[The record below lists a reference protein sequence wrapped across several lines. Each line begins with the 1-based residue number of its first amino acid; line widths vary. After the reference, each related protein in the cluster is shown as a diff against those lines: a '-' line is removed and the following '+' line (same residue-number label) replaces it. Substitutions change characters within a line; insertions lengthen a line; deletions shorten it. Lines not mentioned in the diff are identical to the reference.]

1 MASFSNQFL
10 QGLINPNYQQG
21 LLTASTRVGSFFDRQ
36 KEAEKIKQLTSF
48 PSIAGAGAGAAVN
61 GDANASTPLSYD
73 YEGILNRIDQVT
85 ALSTQYASRGDRAR
99 ALAYKNVADTLTT
112 SLKSQGIN
120 AITSLL
126 QEMETSTD
134 IDYIKDLQTQI
145 LNIATNT
152 RQPSPTQF
160 VGEATKRIKQLDDAR
175 IKASEETVLALS
187 NSIASNLSIS
197 NISTHVNNMPDLTDL
212 EKNKLIRDATSL
224 RKIINDSAKMLED
237 SKIPPGHLKY
247 LKSNPNLLNDPAV
260 QAAMD
265 VFERRNDPN
274 QTVNPNELAR
284 AAGVIRKI
292 VEQEYGR
299 QQEVNRSKDRL
310 EAQAEKMVERLLEE
324 DSISEWYYGEDLLE
338 LTRRVSNDD
347 DMSEV
352 FYSIVAQEIEKN
364 PNVDPQAAVYTAINI
379 LGEERELDLRL
390 EEGRQLNK
398 AEKAAIAAER
408 EDAIVFLMQEE
419 NLSREEATVK
429 LKQREEEEIMQYIG
443 AQSALPPYGQNL

>member
-21 LLTASTRVGSFFDRQ
+21 LLTAASRAGSFFDRQ
-36 KEAEKIKQLTSF
+36 QEAEQLKQLTSF
-48 PSIAGAGAGAAVN
+48 PPIAGAGVSAAAN
-61 GDANASTPLSYD
+61 GDTDASTPLSYD
-73 YEGILNRIDQVT
+73 YGAILKRIDQVT

-160 VGEATKRIKQLDDAR
+160 VGKGAERIKQIDADE
-175 IKASEETVLALS
+175 IKASDQRVLALS
-187 NSIASNLSIS
+187 NSIASNISIS
-197 NISTHVNNMPDLTDL
+197 NIPEHVNNMPGLTDP
-212 EKNKLIRDATSL
+212 EKNKVIRDATSL
-224 RKIINDSAKMLED
+224 RKIVTDNASMIED
-237 SKIPPGHLKY
+237 SKIPPGHLRY
-247 LKSNPNLLNDPAV
+247 LKSNPDLLNDPAV
-260 QAAMD
+260 QGAMD

-284 AAGVIRKI
+284 AAGIIRKK
-292 VEQEYGR
+292 VEEEYGR

-324 DSISEWYYGEDLLE
+324 DSVSEWYYGKDLLE
-338 LTRRVSNDD
+338 LTRETVNDD
-347 DMSEV
+347 DKSED

-364 PNVDPQAAVYTAINI
+364 PNVDPQAAVYTALNI
-379 LGEERELDLRL
+379 LGLERELDPRL

-398 AEKAAIAAER
+398 AEKEAIEAER

-443 AQSALPPYGQNL
+443 AQSALPPYGRNL